1 MEAQSNMG
9 EFKCRQCDAVRKCST
24 SRSYYRFEGL
34 NLEGPLCEECVVDLI
49 TVERRARDDGR

>member
-1 MEAQSNMG
+1 MG